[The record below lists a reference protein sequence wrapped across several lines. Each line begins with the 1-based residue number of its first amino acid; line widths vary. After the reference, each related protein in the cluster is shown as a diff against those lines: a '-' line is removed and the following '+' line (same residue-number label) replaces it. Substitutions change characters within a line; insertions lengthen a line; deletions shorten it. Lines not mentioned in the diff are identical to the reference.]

1 MIVAL
6 IPAKGKSSR
15 LKGKNFIHINK
26 RPLIHFTLEF
36 AKQSKEIEQSYVS
49 SDSKKIL
56 DYSKNQKIS
65 TITRPFNISQNST
78 PMNKVILHF
87 IKYLNN
93 KKIKPKTIILLQPT
107 SPLRPKKLIDKLI
120 KIYKKK
126 KYTSLMTIKKI
137 DKSNLK
143 SIIQIKKNKYQP
155 ISKEKYLY
163 YNTQKLPDLFKLNG
177 SIFIFDT
184 KEFLKSKMIPMNNCY
199 FHILKGKYNLDIDTK
214 DDLKLAKKLM

>member
-1 MIVAL
+1 MFVAL

-26 RPLIHFTLEF
+26 KPLIYFTLKF
-36 AKQSKEIEQSYVS
+36 ANQSKEIKRSYVS
-49 SDSKKIL
+49 SDNQQIL
-56 DYSKNQKIS
+56 NYSKNHKMDI
-65 TITRPFNISQNST
+65 IKRPDNISQNNT

-87 IKYLNN
+87 IKYLKN

-107 SPLRPKKLIDKLI
+107 SPLRPKKLLDKLI
-120 KIYKKK
+120 KIYKRK

-143 SIIQIKKNKYQP
+143 SLIRIKKNKYQP
-155 ISKEKYLY
+155 IYNKKYLY

-177 SIFIFDT
+177 SIFIFET
-184 KEFLKSKMIPMNNCY
+184 KEFLKNKMIPMNNCY

-214 DDLKLAKKLM
+214 DDLKLAKKIM